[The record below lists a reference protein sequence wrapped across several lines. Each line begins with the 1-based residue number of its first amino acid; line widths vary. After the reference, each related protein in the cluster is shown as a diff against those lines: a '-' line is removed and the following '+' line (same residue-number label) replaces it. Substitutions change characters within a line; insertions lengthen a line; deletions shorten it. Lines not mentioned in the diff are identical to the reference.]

1 MFYTNISRKTKYVN
15 HFYLK
20 KQLKITLVIKI
31 VELLSPARD
40 FQALNAAISN
50 GADSVY
56 VGIEGCNMRA
66 NVKNFTIQDL
76 KEAVKM
82 CHGAGKKIYLCT
94 NTIMKNKDISYLK
107 EIIPTIYSY
116 DVDALI
122 ISDMG
127 ALKVALEHNIEVHM
141 SIQANVSNFEALNL
155 LEELGVKRAVLS
167 RELSLDEIR
176 EIKENTSLEIETFV
190 HGAMCVAVSGR
201 CFLSSHLYSKS
212 ANCGECLQPCRKEWK
227 LTSEDGEEF
236 QLLQNE
242 NKSHILS
249 PKDLCT
255 VEHIPELIEAGIDA
269 FKIEGRAR
277 PADYVATVTRV
288 YRDAVNSYK
297 SGSWKFNE
305 SWIKELKK
313 VFNRGFDAGF
323 YFKTPYKTSQYN
335 ESTHIK
341 KDIGSVVN
349 YYKNVSAAEIRLWE
363 GLKVGDEI
371 IIEGKTTGSLIQRVE
386 SMQIDGKD
394 ITEIQKGQN
403 VGIKVNDKVRPNDL
417 VYKRIDRSVP

>member
-1 MFYTNISRKTKYVN
+1 M
-15 HFYLK
+15 
-20 KQLKITLVIKI
+20 IKI

-76 KEAVKM
+76 KEAVEM
-82 CHGAGKKIYLCT
+82 CHDADKKIYLCT
-94 NTIMKNKDISYLK
+94 NTIMRNKDISHLK
-107 EIIPTIYSY
+107 EIIPAIYSY
-116 DVDALI
+116 EVDALI
-122 ISDMG
+122 ISDLG
-127 ALKVALEHNIEVHM
+127 ALKVARENNLEIHM
-141 SIQANVSNFEALNL
+141 SIQANVSNFESLNL
-155 LEELGVKRAVLS
+155 LEELGVKRVVLS
-167 RELSLDEIR
+167 RELSLEEIR
-176 EIKENTSLEIETFV
+176 EIKENTNLEIETFI

-201 CFLSSHLYSKS
+201 CFLSSHLYGKS

-227 LTSEDGEEF
+227 LTSEDVDEF
-236 QLLQNE
+236 RLLQNE
-242 NKSHILS
+242 NGSHILS

-255 VEHIPELIEAGIDA
+255 IEHIPQLVEAGIDA

-277 PADYVATVTRV
+277 PADYVAAVTKA
-288 YRDAVNSYK
+288 YREAITSYE
-297 SGSWKFNE
+297 SGSWKFDEN
-305 SWIKELKK
+305 WIEELKK
-313 VFNRGFDAGF
+313 VFNRGFDTGF

-349 YYKNVSAAEIRLWE
+349 YYKNVSAAEIRLWDD
-363 GLKVGDEI
+363 LKVGDEI
-371 IIEGKTTGSLIQRVE
+371 IIEGKTTGSLIQKVE
-386 SMQIDGKD
+386 SMQIDGQD
-394 ITEIQKGQN
+394 LTEVQKGQN

-417 VYKRIDRSVP
+417 VYKRILRNKI

>member
-1 MFYTNISRKTKYVN
+1 M
-15 HFYLK
+15 
-20 KQLKITLVIKI
+20 IKI

-76 KEAVKM
+76 KEVVRL
-82 CHGAGKKIYLCT
+82 CHDAGKKIYVCT
-94 NTIMKNKDISYLK
+94 NTIMKNKDITYLK
-107 EIIPTIYSY
+107 EVIPSFHSY

-122 ISDMG
+122 ISDLG
-127 ALKVALEHNIEVHM
+127 ALKIARENNMEAHM
-141 SIQANVSNFEALNL
+141 SIQANISNFESLNL

-167 RELSLDEIR
+167 RELSLEEIK
-176 EIKENTSLEIETFV
+176 EIKENTSLEIETFI

-201 CFLSSHLYSKS
+201 CFLSAHLYGKS

-236 QLLQNE
+236 QLIQNE
-242 NKSHILS
+242 NESHILS

-255 VEHIPELIEAGIDA
+255 IEHIPQLIEAGIDA

-277 PADYVATVTRV
+277 PANYVATVTKA
-288 YRDAVNSYK
+288 YREAIDSYE
-297 SGSWKFNE
+297 SGSWKFNKN
-305 SWIKELKK
+305 WMTELKK
-313 VFNRGFDAGF
+313 VFNRGFDTGF

-335 ESTHIK
+335 ESTHVK

-349 YYKNVSAAEIRLWE
+349 YYKNVSAAEIRLWDD
-363 GLKVGDEI
+363 LKVGDEI
-371 IIEGKTTGSLIQRVE
+371 IIEGKTTGSLIQKIE
-386 SMQIDGKD
+386 SMQIEGED
-394 ITEIQKGQN
+394 IAEVQKGQN
-403 VGIKVNDKVRPNDL
+403 VGVKVKEKVRPNDL
-417 VYKRIDRSVP
+417 VYKRIKK